1 VTEGSVTTRHRH
13 DVGIDNP
20 VCHALR
26 ILMDVLFIWGCGG
39 VGGASGEECSRKWLE
54 EDGYL

>member
-1 VTEGSVTTRHRH
+1 V
-13 DVGIDNP
+13 P
-20 VCHALR
+20 QCHALR